1 MFTGL
6 TARVRFALAGVT
18 ALGAFGATAE
28 ACHCGKTPCANPA
41 PAMVA
46 VPTTTYQTVTQTVYE
61 QQPRVVT
68 QTRYRTE
75 MATEQVPIT
84 RTIMEPVMTTRMV
97 KQPYTV
103 CEQVPS
109 TIYTPVCE
117 NQIVNKTITRMVPTQ
132 VTEQVPV
139 TRYHKVMETQG
150 MYVTRKV
157 PIVQNVVQCGHHGG
171 CGCGHGKVRPVVTGY
186 QCVQD
191 YVEKPVCRTVTSTEY
206 KTVCRTKM
214 VPVQETVAVQQV
226 VKKMVPQ
233 QVMRN
238 VTRVKYNEVPVQVC
252 EMRPRQVQEV
262 VSRTV
267 CRKVPEQVQMTVME
281 CVAKQVQTQV
291 PVTTCVLVPAA
302 APAAAAP
309 VAVAP
314 AAAPVAAPQAS
325 GQN

>member
-1 MFTGL
+1 MFSGL
-6 TARVRFALAGVT
+6 STRFEACLAAAVALA
-18 ALGAFGATAE
+18 AFGTTAE
-28 ACHCGKTPCANPA
+28 ACHCGKTPCAAPA

-46 VPTTTYQTVTQTVYE
+46 VPTTTYKSVMHTVYD

-75 MATEQVPIT
+75 MATEQVPVT
-84 RTIMEPVMTTRMV
+84 RTIMEPVMTTKVVR
-97 KQPYTV
+97 QPYTV
-103 CEQVPS
+103 CETVPS

-117 NQIVNKTITRMVPTQ
+117 TRIVNKTITRYVPTQ

-157 PIVQNVVQCGHHGG
+157 PVVQNVVQCGHHGG
-171 CGCGHGKVRPVVTGY
+171 CGCGHAKVRPVVTGY
-186 QCVQD
+186 QCEQV

-206 KTVCRTKM
+206 RTVCRTKM

-238 VTRVKYNEVPVQVC
+238 VTRVKFNEVPVQVC
-252 EMRPRQVQEV
+252 EMRPRQVQDV
-262 VSRTV
+262 VTRTV
-267 CRKVPEQVQMTVME
+267 CRKVPEQVQFTVMD
-281 CVAKQVQTQV
+281 CVPRLVETQV
-291 PVTTCVLVPAA
+291 PVTTCVLMPAVAA
-302 APAAAAP
+302 APAAP

-314 AAAPVAAPQAS
+314 AAAPLAAPQAS

>member
-1 MFTGL
+1 MFSEL
-6 TARVRFALAGVT
+6 SARVKTVLAGT
-18 ALGAFGATAE
+18 ASLAVFSSAAE
-28 ACHCGKTPCANPA
+28 ACHCGKTPCAQPA

-46 VPTTTYQTVTQTVYE
+46 VPTTTYKSVMHTVYE

-75 MATEQVPIT
+75 MATEQVPVT

-117 NQIVNKTITRMVPTQ
+117 TQVVNKTITRMVATQ

-150 MYVTRKV
+150 SYVTRKV
-157 PIVQNVVQCGHHGG
+157 PVVQNVVQCGHHGG
-171 CGCGHGKVRPVVTGY
+171 CGCGHAKVRPVVTGY
-186 QCVQD
+186 QCEQV

-206 KTVCRTKM
+206 RTVCRTKM
-214 VPVQETVAVQQV
+214 VPVQETVAVRQV
-226 VKKMVPQ
+226 VKRMVPQ

-252 EMRPRQVQEV
+252 EMRPRQVQETV
-262 VSRTV
+262 TRTV
-267 CRKVPEQVQMTVME
+267 CRKVPEQVQFTVMD
-281 CVAKQVQTQV
+281 CVPRLVETQV
-291 PVTTCVLVPAA
+291 PVTTCVLMPAAPAA
-302 APAAAAP
+302 APAPVAAAAP
-309 VAVAP
+309 LAV
-314 AAAPVAAPQAS
+314 PQAS